1 MNVGILLGSLASA
14 GTTALAVGIF
24 YRGWRKRV
32 ADAAAAKAT
41 KPYTTG
47 QAAVDEAVLA
57 LGLKDKRLADTTTEL
72 EQQRAKNGAQT
83 GQINELY
90 TELGK
95 LTAKNAELLEKLD
108 QAQAREAAQAARI
121 DALAA
126 QVDGLMKQIG
136 LGH

>member
-14 GTTALAVGIF
+14 GTTALAIGIF

-32 ADAAAAKAT
+32 ADAEAAKAT

-47 QAAVDEAVLA
+47 QAAVDEALLA